1 MIQAYREKNPN
12 LGRNVRAHEAATIIG
27 HVELADDVNVWPG
40 AVLRGD
46 CDAVRIGART
56 NIQDTC
62 VFHNEPG
69 IPAVIGE
76 DCVVGHQAC
85 IHGCVIGNRCL
96 IGIHAT
102 VLTGATV
109 GDECIIG
116 AGALVPEGKIIPPR
130 SLVVGVPG
138 KVVRRVTDDE
148 VGKILWGVKEYL
160 EMARHSLP
168 NP

>member
-56 NIQDTC
+56 NIQDNC

-148 VGKILWGVKEYL
+148 VGKILWRVKEYL